1 MEIFS
6 FGEREGYDVVWEN
19 LSAGRWSRYCK
30 FERDLSR
37 TRSPRIR
44 SILDPEEEFRPFAAP
59 SKSGLP
65 SRNLLDRSFLNASEE
80 IFGSIVVGRL
90 SRKLCFPLPVL
101 LFSSP
106 PPLWNPPREY
116 FSLRKFDVRVDPFNG
131 FILAGLE
138 NTLRDLDDSEIG
150 ERERER
156 EIPCGE

>member
-1 MEIFS
+1 MRDDGLAIANSSVTYRAHARQESGASSI
-6 FGEREGYDVVWEN
+6 RRKN
-19 LSAGRWSRYCK
+19 SARLRLRRRVASRP
-30 FERDLSR
+30 
-37 TRSPRIR
+37 T
-44 SILDPEEEFRPFAAP
+44 
-59 SKSGLP
+59 P

-150 ERERER
+150 EKERKR